1 LVKELNSFLPFTL
14 EYFSMQ
20 PKSSVIMIG
29 AQMQD
34 QAAPI
39 AADAPRAAILTGPG
53 FQDHDLIYCYYRF
66 LEEGYAVDIATPGGM
81 AVSGKYAVPL
91 SGKMDKTGSPVLS
104 FDDLEVDRYDVV
116 VLTGGY
122 EAPGRV
128 RRDPNALNFVKG
140 MADAGK
146 VVAGLCH
153 GPWIMISAKVLE
165 GKTVC
170 AYIDMKDDMI
180 NSGANVVNAR
190 VVRDENIITASY
202 YAYVGEFMR
211 ETFAAVAELRQQL
224 LRSLA
229 AIH

>member
-1 LVKELNSFLPFTL
+1 MK
-14 EYFSMQ
+14 
-20 PKSSVIMIG
+20 PKSSVIVIG
-29 AQMQD
+29 EQMQD
-34 QAAPI
+34 RAAPI
-39 AADAPRAAILTGPG
+39 SDNAPRAAILTGPG

-66 LEEGYAVDIATPGGM
+66 LEEGYAVDIATPNGM

-91 SGKMDKTGSPVLS
+91 SGKMDKTGSPVIS
-104 FDDLEVDRYDVV
+104 FDDLEVDLYDVV

-128 RRDPNALNFVKG
+128 RRDPKALSFVKG

-146 VVAGLCH
+146 IVAGLCH

-180 NSGANVVNAR
+180 NSGANVINAR
-190 VVRDENIITASY
+190 VVRDGNIITASY

-211 ETFAAVAELRQQL
+211 ETFAAVVEVRQQPQ
-224 LRSLA
+224 RALA
-229 AIH
+229 QAIH

>member
-1 LVKELNSFLPFTL
+1 
-14 EYFSMQ
+14 MQ
-20 PKSSVIMIG
+20 LKSSVTVIG
-29 AQMQD
+29 DQMQD
-34 QAAPI
+34 QAALI
-39 AADAPRAAILTGPG
+39 SADAPRAVILTGPG

-91 SGKMDKTGSPVLS
+91 SGKMDKTGSSVLS

-128 RRDPNALNFVKG
+128 RRDPKALSFVKN
-140 MADAGK
+140 MADSDK

-180 NSGANVVNAR
+180 NSGANVINAR
-190 VVRDENIITASY
+190 VVRDGNIITASY

-211 ETFAAVAELRQQL
+211 ETFTAVTERRQQPQRTL
-224 LRSLA
+224 TA
-229 AIH
+229 ASH

>member
-1 LVKELNSFLPFTL
+1 MSQNN
-14 EYFSMQ
+14 
-20 PKSSVIMIG
+20 SSVVVIG
-29 AQMQD
+29 AGGQD
-34 QAAPI
+34 QALPI
-39 AADAPRAAILTGPG
+39 ASDAPRAVILTGPG

-66 LEEGYAVDIATPGGM
+66 LEEGYAVDIATPSAG

-104 FDDLEVDRYDVV
+104 FEDLTVDRYDVV

-128 RRDPNALNFVKG
+128 RRDTKALAFVKG

-146 VVAGLCH
+146 IVAGLCH
-153 GPWIMISAKVLE
+153 GPWIMISAKILG

-180 NSGANVVNAR
+180 NSGANVINAR
-190 VVRDENIITASY
+190 VVRDGNIITASY

-211 ETFAAVAELRQQL
+211 ETFAAVAQLRERSQKQL
-224 LRSLA
+224 A
-229 AIH
+229 GVV

>member
-1 LVKELNSFLPFTL
+1 
-14 EYFSMQ
+14 MQ
-20 PKSSVIMIG
+20 PKSFTVIG
-29 AQMQD
+29 DQMQD
-34 QAAPI
+34 QAALI
-39 AADAPRAAILTGPG
+39 SADSPRAVILTGPG

-104 FDDLEVDRYDVV
+104 FDALEVDRYDVV

-128 RRDPNALNFVKG
+128 RRDPKALSFVKN
-140 MADAGK
+140 MADSNK

-180 NSGANVVNAR
+180 NSGANVINAR
-190 VVRDENIITASY
+190 VVRDGNIITASY

-211 ETFAAVAELRQQL
+211 ETFTAVTERRQQPQ
-224 LRSLA
+224 RTLA
-229 AIH
+229 AASH

>member
-1 LVKELNSFLPFTL
+1 
-14 EYFSMQ
+14 MQ
-20 PKSSVIMIG
+20 TPSSVIAIG

-34 QAAPI
+34 RAMPI
-39 AADAPRAAILTGPG
+39 SPNAPRAAILTGPG

-66 LEEGYAVDIATPGGM
+66 LEEGYAVDIATPDGM
-81 AVSGKYAVPL
+81 AVSGKYTVPL
-91 SGKMDKTGSPVLS
+91 NGKMDKTGSPVLS
-104 FDDLEVDRYDVV
+104 FDDLKVDDYDAV

-128 RRDPNALNFVKG
+128 RRDPKALAFVKG
-140 MADAGK
+140 MADANK

-153 GPWIMISAKVLE
+153 GPWIMISAQVLK

-180 NSGANVVNAR
+180 NSGANVINAR
-190 VVRDENIITASY
+190 VVRDGNIITASY

-211 ETFAAVAELRQQL
+211 ETFAAVAELRAQL
-224 LRSLA
+224 HRELA
-229 AIH
+229 EAIR